1 MTDLDYMVRVDRTV
15 ITVTS
20 LEDSDKDDLS
30 FWLSKTS
37 LERFIALEILRQQYY
52 RYDPISTR
60 LQRLVIVTQP
70 FNANHPT

>member
-60 LQRLVIVTQP
+60 LQRFFDTSEPVQG
-70 FNANHPT
+70 